1 MEDNAIKEATQEHE
15 RKHVF
20 LKSIGSFAI
29 YVTAMKLLIT
39 LFPEILHKFSI
50 SNIGVY
56 ELLYLTITVVCH
68 PFFYIVICGLWLMSA
83 CVSYFKGNYEVFR
96 RSVFLMGV
104 CFTLF
109 WGLETGAYDKF
120 VRYWISA
127 LSS

>member
-1 MEDNAIKEATQEHE
+1 MEDNVIQEATQEPE

-68 PFFYIVICGLWLMSA
+68 PFFYSVVCGLWLMSA
-83 CVSYFKGNYEVFR
+83 CVSYYKGNYEVFR
-96 RSVFLMGV
+96 KSVLLMGI

-109 WGLETGAYDKF
+109 WGLETEAYQDF
-120 VRYWISA
+120 VLYWTDA
-127 LSS
+127 LSK